1 MKWILLYQ
9 ICSLTNSF
17 CYPPLTDREA
27 LSYSECVSKGANKTI
42 ELVRKAPKEFDE
54 QKYIVKYWCLS
65 EDYINKTPASYKSI
79 K

>member
-9 ICSLTNSF
+9 LCSLVNNF

-27 LSYSECVSKGANKTI
+27 LSYSECVSKGAEKTI
-42 ELVRKAPKEFDE
+42 ELVSKAPKEFDD

-65 EDYINKTPASYKSI
+65 EDYINKTPTSSKSI
-79 K
+79 R

>member
-9 ICSLTNSF
+9 ICSITNNF

-27 LSYSECVSKGANKTI
+27 LTYSGCVAKGAKKTI
-42 ELVRKAPKEFDE
+42 ELVAKAPKEFDE

-65 EDYINKTPASYKSI
+65 EDSINKTPASFKSI

>member
-9 ICSLTNSF
+9 ICSLANNF
-17 CYPPLTDREA
+17 CYPTLTDREA
-27 LSYSECVSKGANKTI
+27 LSYSECVSKGAEKTI
-42 ELVRKAPKEFDE
+42 ELVSKAPKEFDE

-65 EDYINKTPASYKSI
+65 EDNINKTTASYKSI